1 MGSIRRSDFIA
12 CSADTVWAFVGQP
25 EKLHEWF
32 PITSTRVEG
41 NKRWITLA
49 GGITFE
55 EDIITLD
62 HDLRRFQY
70 KIVNNPFITFH
81 LGTVDVVADGPDRC
95 LLMYSTDMEPEVLA
109 LPIAGAA
116 SIGIAKVKEMFEVK
130 QWAARSCLSLPTSS
144 AMTHSVA
151 TVAPSHVLQ

>member
-1 MGSIRRSDFIA
+1 MGSIRRSDFIN
-12 CSADTVWAFVGQP
+12 CSADKVWAFVGQP

-49 GGITFE
+49 GGIVFE

-81 LGTVDVVADGPDRC
+81 LGAVDVIADGPNRC
-95 LLMYSTDMEPEVLA
+95 MLMYSTDMEPEVLA

-116 SIGIAKVKEMFEVK
+116 SIGIAKVKEMFDGK
-130 QWAARSCLSLPTSS
+130 
-144 AMTHSVA
+144 
-151 TVAPSHVLQ
+151 

>member
-1 MGSIRRSDFIA
+1 
-12 CSADTVWAFVGQP
+12 
-25 EKLHEWF
+25 LHEWF

-41 NKRWITLA
+41 NKRWISLA
-49 GGITFE
+49 GGIVFE

-81 LGTVDVVADGPDRC
+81 LGTVDVIADGPNRC
-95 LLMYSTDMEPEVLA
+95 MLMYSTDMEPEVLA

-116 SIGIAKVKEMFEVK
+116 SIGIAKVKEMFDGK
-130 QWAARSCLSLPTSS
+130 
-144 AMTHSVA
+144 
-151 TVAPSHVLQ
+151 